1 MAAFEYEAL
10 DSAGRRLRGVVS
22 ADTPRLARRELR
34 RKKLFPVH
42 VAPTSQKKQASAALP
57 KWLRSGL
64 SAKDVSLLT
73 RQLATLVSAA
83 APVEEA
89 LQTMALQTEK
99 QAAKRVLLSVRA
111 RVMEGY
117 RLSEALAEESATF
130 SPLYRS
136 MVAAGETSGNL
147 GPVLER
153 LADHLEK
160 SQRLRSKVTTAL
172 TYPIFLAVV
181 ATAVA
186 AALVTFVVPKVVDQF
201 SSLGQD
207 LPALTELLI
216 AVSAFAADYG
226 LAVAAIL
233 ALAVVVFL
241 RALKHEGFRIR
252 VDRAV
257 LKVPFVG
264 RLVRE
269 IHAARLART
278 LETLIASGATVLDGL
293 NAARSVMHNRILKDA
308 VAEAATLVSEGASL
322 SAALRR
328 SKAFPPL
335 VTYMAASGENSGRL
349 DHMLSKAADYLEREF
364 EDVTTATLSL
374 LEPAIIIVMGG
385 VVATIVLA
393 ILLPILQLNTLA
405 LF

>member
-10 DSAGRRLRGVVS
+10 DGAGRRLRGVVS

-34 RKKLFPVH
+34 RKKLFPVQ
-42 VAPTSQKKQASAALP
+42 VAPTSQKKRAKAALP

-64 SAKDVSLLT
+64 SAKDISLLT

-111 RVMEGY
+111 RVVEGY

-172 TYPIFLAVV
+172 TYPIFLAIV
-181 ATAVA
+181 ATAVV

-226 LAVAAIL
+226 LVVVALL
-233 ALAVVVFL
+233 ALAVLVFL
-241 RALKHEGFRIR
+241 RALKHDGFRMR

-257 LKVPFVG
+257 LKLPLVG
-264 RLVRE
+264 RLIRE

-349 DHMLSKAADYLEREF
+349 DHMLAKAADYLEREF